1 MSKEQEALAAF
12 LDAVEEGIIQAR
24 RILGQQTATARDE
37 KTGKQGFTYDP
48 EKIHWEPATGT
59 KGPYQLATVQA
70 NADNVDFGL
79 LRTVL
84 DEKQGPIWGKQYFYW
99 KLENNNIG
107 RKPITEVKR
116 KRQE

>member
-12 LDAVEEGIIQAR
+12 LDAVDAGIVQAR
-24 RILGQQTATARDE
+24 RILGQQTTTAKDE

-48 EKIHWEPATGT
+48 EKIHWEGTTGG
-59 KGPYQLATVQA
+59 KGPYQLATVNA

-79 LRTVL
+79 LRTAL
-84 DEKQGPIWGKQYFYW
+84 EENQKPIWGKQYFYW

-107 RKPITEVKR
+107 RKPISEVKR
-116 KRQE
+116 KKNQ